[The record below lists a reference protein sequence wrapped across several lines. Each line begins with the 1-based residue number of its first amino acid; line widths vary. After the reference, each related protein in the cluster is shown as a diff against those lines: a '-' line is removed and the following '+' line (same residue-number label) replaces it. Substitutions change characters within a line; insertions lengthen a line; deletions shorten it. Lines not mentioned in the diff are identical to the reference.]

1 MNAGPVE
8 KDNVPLQN
16 RETNATFENQ
26 STSLISATKRNIL
39 HLMMIYSKEQQ
50 LCLFVRGGG
59 EEVTD
64 KRRLKGNEQR
74 TIIIAIIYLL
84 LIKHRTYCTANRNGE
99 REKR

>member
-1 MNAGPVE
+1 M
-8 KDNVPLQN
+8 Q
-16 RETNATFENQ
+16 TFENQ